1 MATTQN
7 SRQFRFRACQHCN
20 GDAYVDFSEYEP
32 EWRCLQCS
40 RTVQPEAIAML
51 FAEGQDRLA
60 A

>member
-7 SRQFRFRACQHCN
+7 SRNFRFRACQRCN
-20 GDAYVDFSEYEP
+20 GDAYCDFSEYEP

-40 RTVQPEAIAML
+40 RTVQPEAAAAL
-51 FAEGQDRLA
+51 FGEGQVRLA